1 VILIVGSKV
10 VYPCQGLCLVGAV
23 VERSVAGEPR
33 SFYHLVV
40 LDDSGGEL
48 FVPVDKVQAI
58 GIRPLSQKS
67 DIPKL
72 QGHLMKTTRV
82 AKDWKQRA
90 NDILRLFTSG
100 SAFDLAEIVG
110 SLTEL
115 SKTKAL
121 SPRESMA
128 LARARKFLV
137 CEISEVTGETK
148 SAAEEQVDEALRAR
162 NITVVSGKTNYQLL
176 GELSHS
182 M

>member
-1 VILIVGSKV
+1 VILTVGSTV
-10 VYPCQGLCLVGAV
+10 VYPCQGPCLVGAV
-23 VERSVAGEPR
+23 IERLVAGEPR
-33 SFYHLVV
+33 SFYHLIV
-40 LDDSGGEL
+40 LCDSGGEL
-48 FVPVDKVQAI
+48 FVPVDKVRAI
-58 GIRPLSQKS
+58 GIRLLAQRS

-72 QGHLMKTTRV
+72 LGHLMETTKV

-121 SPRESMA
+121 SPRESWT
-128 LARARKFLV
+128 LVRARKFLV
-137 CEISEVTGETK
+137 CEIAEVMGETQ
-148 SAAEEQVDEALRAR
+148 SVAEEQVDQALKAR
-162 NITVVSGKTNYQLL
+162 KIVGVGGKPDYQSL

>member
-1 VILIVGSKV
+1 MILTVGSKV

-23 VERSVAGEPR
+23 VERFVAGEPR
-33 SFYHLVV
+33 SFYHLIV

-58 GIRPLSQKS
+58 GIRPLSQRA

-115 SKTKAL
+115 NKTKTL
-121 SPRESMA
+121 SLRESWT
-128 LARARKFLV
+128 LARAMKLLV
-137 CEISEVTGETK
+137 CEIAEVSGETQR
-148 SAAEEQVDEALRAR
+148 AAEEQVDQALRAR
-162 NITVVSGKTNYQLL
+162 GIAVVSGKPNYQPL